1 MSYAY
6 MNTPVSQHVNMAIIP
21 HSYYSIHFLAYCH
34 APQNAWR
41 DFIFK
46 NRQVFKV
53 CLARLS
59 AIKMLHKRQQQNLH
73 PHYLCPFKYAHDV
86 ASTFWMRYWWQA
98 MLEFNCTFI
107 KLPLISAKY
116 DIMHFS
122 FEFGISN
129 IIWLIKS
136 YLIWK
141 QLFCHPTFLLQICY
155 KLGFVIFNE

>member
-1 MSYAY
+1 MPSIYSTSPAIDGTLY
-6 MNTPVSQHVNMAIIP
+6 FVNAENPIVCPMHTRTHLYPQVNMAIIP

-86 ASTFWMRYWWQA
+86 ASTLWMRYWWQA

-107 KLPLISAKY
+107 KLPLI
-116 DIMHFS
+116 
-122 FEFGISN
+122 
-129 IIWLIKS
+129 
-136 YLIWK
+136 
-141 QLFCHPTFLLQICY
+141 
-155 KLGFVIFNE
+155 